1 MTQNDDGPAYVA
13 PFETEGVPDR
23 ALRVYARLWQFE
35 TWLRHMAYT
44 ELRALLGDNWSMSL
58 KTSTK
63 SFEADKHLSH
73 MPTPEMNALSYAPL
87 SALTSLVKEHW
98 DCFKGYLHPVD
109 IWESKL
115 KEVSQIRHRAAHFR
129 SGHVDDYV
137 RLRQFLRDVDPGFWK
152 FCTSYNADYPIL
164 PPSEDAVTSHFLP
177 FDPLP
182 WGEIEA
188 GRYARVGMVDKSL
201 VVGVTVGVLT
211 RPWAPETGLP
221 IEGGAGHL
229 YAIRLMALDSRRFDY
244 PALLASTQRVHGHLA
259 HISLDAF
266 ETTLRLT
273 VPSILGAGKVVELAE
288 NFLEVARYSVS
299 RSRDYVPGR
308 VDAQADEWPEYV
320 LGPTNPLTFLDPS
333 MKCSFFGAED

>member
-1 MTQNDDGPAYVA
+1 MTQNDDGPGHVA
-13 PFETEGVPDR
+13 PFETEGVPER

-44 ELRALLGDNWSMSL
+44 ELRALLGDGWSTSL
-58 KTSTK
+58 KTSMK

-98 DCFKGYLHPVD
+98 DCFKGYLHPAD
-109 IWESKL
+109 IWEAKL

-129 SGHVDDYV
+129 SGHVDDHS

-164 PPSEDAVTSHFLP
+164 PQSEDPVTSHFLP
-177 FDPLP
+177 LDPLP
-182 WGEIEA
+182 WGEIEP
-188 GRYARVGMVDKSL
+188 GRYARVGMVDKSM

-211 RPWAPETGLP
+211 RPWAEAGPP
-221 IEGGAGHL
+221 IEGAAGHL
-229 YAIRLMALDSRRFDY
+229 YAIRLTALDSRRFDY
-244 PALLASTQRVHGHLA
+244 PALLAGTQRVHGHLA

-273 VPSILGAGKVVELAE
+273 VPSILGATKVVELTE
-288 NFLEVARYSVS
+288 KFLEVARYSVS

-333 MKCSFFGAED
+333 MKCSFFSAED